1 MAQYQKTTLEM
12 ENNLD
17 SCDNIESFLAENQER
32 FLDVNASQFLA
43 YYLKKK
49 KLSKAALIRDSGLN
63 QVYAYQIFSGLKHPD
78 RDKLICIAI
87 AAGMT
92 VEETDHL
99 LASERKSSLYPRIV
113 RDALI
118 EFALN
123 HHYTVAQTDDLLY
136 DHDCKTLLNE

>member
-43 YYLKKK
+43 DYLKKK

-63 QVYAYQIFSGLKHPD
+63 QVYAYQIFF
-78 RDKLICIAI
+78 R
-87 AAGMT
+87 
-92 VEETDHL
+92 
-99 LASERKSSLYPRIV
+99 
-113 RDALI
+113 
-118 EFALN
+118 
-123 HHYTVAQTDDLLY
+123 AQAP
-136 DHDCKTLLNE
+136 